1 MHVTTDSGLQL
12 VLERTRA
19 EVANSNGEVPTV
31 HPSAFGGSVMG
42 AWGTNL
48 PATTPW
54 QGWPTDW
61 GTTWNGVGMTTRVG
75 VAMTA
80 CDLNSRVLATMPTY
94 VLRDDVMIE
103 SPAWTA
109 NPEPS
114 LYSDWSEPAKQLVN
128 SLLLRGEAFCYCT
141 GRYTSPNGITPG
153 QVKRWAVLNP
163 DQTGVQAVDGAI
175 EYRLN
180 GQPIARRE
188 PGTPLNQ
195 TDVLHLRYQSW
206 PGYLHGMGP
215 LEWTAANAMGAAAM
229 EAYVANLAT
238 RGGVPWAVLKHPR
251 NLNDTQASDLQT
263 AWVEAAARRNGAP
276 AVLSGGIELEIL
288 QLSPKDMALLDLRV
302 FDEQR
307 VSSAFGVP
315 PFLIGL
321 PQADGLVYSN
331 AQSLFDYHWR
341 SMLRPLAQTIAA
353 GLSAWALA
361 AGQSLEFDPD
371 KYVQPPLAERAQTY
385 ATLFGIVDPETN
397 ERAISVA
404 EIRARERFAPDSTH
418 TAVELTG
425 QTS

>member
-1 MHVTTDSGLQL
+1 MQVTTESGLEL

-31 HPSAFGGSVMG
+31 HPAAYGGPVMG
-42 AWGTNL
+42 GWGGNL
-48 PATTPW
+48 PAVTPW

-61 GTTWNGVGMTTRVG
+61 SATWNGVGLSTRVG

-80 CDLNSRVLATMPTY
+80 TDLNSRVLSTMPTY
-94 VLRDDVMIE
+94 VLRADSMIA
-103 SPAWTA
+103 SPGWTT

-114 LYSDWSEPAKQLVN
+114 LYSDWTEAMKQTVN

-141 GRYTSPNGITPG
+141 GRYSSPNGITPG
-153 QVKRWAVLNP
+153 QVARWAVLNP

-175 EYRLN
+175 EYRYN
-180 GQPIARRE
+180 GNVIAVRE
-188 PGTPLNQ
+188 PEVPLNQ
-195 TDVLHLRYQSW
+195 VDVLHLRYQSW

-229 EAYVANLAT
+229 ETYVANLAT

-251 NLNDTQASDLQT
+251 NLNDTQSTDLQN
-263 AWVEAAARRNGAP
+263 AWVEASARRNGAP

-288 QLSPKDMALLDLRV
+288 QLSPRDMALLDLRV

-307 VSSAFGVP
+307 ICSAFGVP
-315 PFLIGL
+315 PFLVGL
-321 PQADGLVYSN
+321 PQAQGLVYSN
-331 AQSLFDYHWR
+331 ASSLNDFHWR
-341 SMLRPLAQTIAA
+341 SCLRPLAQTIAA

-371 KYVQPPLAERAQTY
+371 KYVQPPLAERASTY
-385 ATLFGIVDPETN
+385 STLFNIFDPLTG
-397 ERAISVA
+397 ERAISIG

-425 QTS
+425 QTA